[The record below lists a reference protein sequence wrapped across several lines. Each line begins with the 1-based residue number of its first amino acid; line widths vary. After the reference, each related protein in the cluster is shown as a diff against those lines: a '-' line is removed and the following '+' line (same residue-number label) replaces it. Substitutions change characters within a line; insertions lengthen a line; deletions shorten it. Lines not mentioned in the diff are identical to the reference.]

1 MLDDSK
7 TIFITH
13 PYYAVN
19 NPDNNFRIYKKGKN
33 SDRWHYTQCK
43 NKIEYQK
50 KIKEY
55 ILGFWEYA
63 RDEEKAYT
71 NVSDYLEKDNSSMF
85 DYFMGGKKDE
95 KILIEK
101 QMKREEMAM
110 INNGNFLTDN
120 DAKNMSKRWSKYIDD
135 SNIEL
140 AVLSFNQKYVDE
152 NIDIKELHKKITTD
166 VMPKFLSYCGYE
178 KPKENLEWIV
188 ALHNDR
194 DNNYHFHIAWIEK
207 NKCYKT
213 KNNKLEHRRKLML
226 EEKEINFMKRQ
237 AVLTIERKKLYTP
250 AIIEL
255 GKNLEQLKS
264 YFNPKDCNFTLKNIK
279 DLEFEEKII
288 KLGFLINEIRSTDKK
303 YIKYNSLPKNQIGYD
318 IRSLTKEIKRDIFKQ
333 SKMKQLTK
341 EIENAINKINDILI
355 DIDKRNNISKVG
367 FENILENKLIKEK
380 IEAEDN
386 YILNAIVNHALYNF
400 SYYRKKI
407 NKDNFKLE
415 DLIDEM
421 AYQFYKKDFKE
432 LRNKK
437 IYYTKKKLLIRT
449 FKGKRYKSNI
459 EYALDRLGY
468 EQEQAAKKFY
478 DMFNETNEY
487 EI

>member
-1 MLDDSK
+1 
-7 TIFITH
+7 
-13 PYYAVN
+13 
-19 NPDNNFRIYKKGKN
+19 
-33 SDRWHYTQCK
+33 
-43 NKIEYQK
+43 
-50 KIKEY
+50 
-55 ILGFWEYA
+55 
-63 RDEEKAYT
+63 
-71 NVSDYLEKDNSSMF
+71 
-85 DYFMGGKKDE
+85 
-95 KILIEK
+95 
-101 QMKREEMAM
+101 
-110 INNGNFLTDN
+110 
-120 DAKNMSKRWSKYIDD
+120 
-135 SNIEL
+135 
-140 AVLSFNQKYVDE
+140 
-152 NIDIKELHKKITTD
+152 
-166 VMPKFLSYCGYE
+166 
-178 KPKENLEWIV
+178 
-188 ALHNDR
+188 
-194 DNNYHFHIAWIEK
+194 
-207 NKCYKT
+207 
-213 KNNKLEHRRKLML
+213 
-226 EEKEINFMKRQ
+226 
-237 AVLTIERKKLYTP
+237 
-250 AIIEL
+250 
-255 GKNLEQLKS
+255 
-264 YFNPKDCNFTLKNIK
+264 
-279 DLEFEEKII
+279 
-288 KLGFLINEIRSTDKK
+288 
-303 YIKYNSLPKNQIGYD
+303 
-318 IRSLTKEIKRDIFKQ
+318 
-333 SKMKQLTK
+333 MKQLTK